1 MELRDLTRAEEE
13 IMQILWEIEPSFVKD
28 VLKHFPDPRPAYNT
42 VSTIIRILEQKGF
55 VGHKAYGKTHEY
67 FSLVSKEQ
75 YKSFA
80 TGKLMEGYFENSV
93 EEMFSFFVREK
104 KIDVKEADE
113 ILKLIGKMKS
123 TNS

>member
-13 IMQILWEIEPSFVKD
+13 VMQILWEKEPAFVKD
-28 VLKHFPDPRPAYNT
+28 ILEHFPEPRPAYNT
-42 VSTIIRILEQKGF
+42 VSTIVRILEQKGF
-55 VGHKAYGKTHEY
+55 IGHKAYGKTHQY

-80 TGKLMEGYFENSV
+80 TGKLMESYFENSV

-113 ILKLIGKMKS
+113 ILKMIDKMKES
-123 TNS
+123 KS